1 MVKLFTSG
9 EIDMAKVVIDMGYKS
24 YVMDAEQGIA
34 LMDALSKAEV
44 YEEKYHREE
53 AGNVSHYTYHVYP
66 LDSRSGINMKLLGAE
81 AYKMYK
87 MAGKPND

>member
-1 MVKLFTSG
+1 
-9 EIDMAKVVIDMGYKS
+9 MAKVVLDMGYKS

-53 AGNVSHYTYHVYP
+53 QDKPSHYTYHVYA
-66 LDSRSGINMKLLGAE
+66 LDNRSGINMKLLGNE
-81 AYKMYK
+81 AYQMYK
-87 MAGKPND
+87 LAGKPND